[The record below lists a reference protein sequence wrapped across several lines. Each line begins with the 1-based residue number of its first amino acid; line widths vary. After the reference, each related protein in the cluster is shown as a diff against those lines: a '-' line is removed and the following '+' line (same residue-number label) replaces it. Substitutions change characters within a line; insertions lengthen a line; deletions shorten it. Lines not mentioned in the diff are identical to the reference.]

1 MILNKAH
8 IAKSEKLTVAQR
20 AYFAEFTEEQLVI
33 VASVLHGARISASSH
48 REKRFK
54 AKLQAKYGSLAEQ
67 WKGEWDF
74 GIREL
79 NLAID
84 LKSPGFDHNTPVASW
99 VQKYSKALPANFTG
113 IFVIQELPNMPLTL
127 HWPTAAIEA
136 FGFRVM
142 SETQFEKEYL

>member
-8 IAKSEKLTVAQR
+8 IARSEKLSAAQK
-20 AYFAEFTEEQLVI
+20 AYFAEFTEEQLVTI
-33 VASVLHGARISASSH
+33 ASVLHGARISASSH
-48 REKRFK
+48 REKSFK
-54 AKLQAKYGSLAEQ
+54 AKLQAKYGSSAEQ

-74 GIREL
+74 GIQGL

-84 LKSPGFDHNTPVASW
+84 LKSPGFDHNTPVAAW
-99 VQKYSKALPANFTG
+99 VQKYIKALPATFTG
-113 IFVIQELPNMPLTL
+113 IFVIQELPDMPLTL
-127 HWPTAAIEA
+127 HWPVAAIEA